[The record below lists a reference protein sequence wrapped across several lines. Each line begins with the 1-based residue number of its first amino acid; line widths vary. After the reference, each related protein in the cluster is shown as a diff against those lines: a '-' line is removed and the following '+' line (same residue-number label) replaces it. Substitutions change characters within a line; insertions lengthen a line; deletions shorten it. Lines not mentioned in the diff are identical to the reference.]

1 MDLEQYKMLLDGT
14 NMKEDGSSTFK
25 ELNDFLN
32 QNIPSRIFRYRK
44 CNEASLNA
52 LLENKLYFST
62 PNMFNDPYDCL
73 VYFDL
78 NKIKSEIKTIGDETT
93 KRQLIELLLKAKRTG
108 LIPPQLSEAF
118 VKTLM
123 ALDDDMIVRVIE
135 SRDDAFY
142 EEVKKEYLKN
152 LETTEKILSV
162 YHNQIARM
170 ACLTEENDNILM
182 WSHYADSHKGFV
194 IEYDTKSLY
203 TNCLNCSK
211 GKTQFNCSDWKITGL
226 FPILYTDQR
235 YDATQYLSDQLN
247 IDMYKKMN
255 LDNIWYKL
263 DPLDCIKVSLYK
275 HQSWSYE
282 KEWRL
287 FLNSNN
293 YCNFISIKPVA
304 IYLGCRISP
313 CYEKLI
319 MQYAQENNIDL
330 YKMTE
335 QSEKLAYNLKPE
347 KLTK

>member
-1 MDLEQYKMLLDGT
+1 MDLKQYKMLLDGT
-14 NMKEDGSSTFK
+14 KMKEDGSSTVK

-52 LLENKLYFST
+52 LLDNKLYFST

-78 NKIKSEIKTIGDETT
+78 NKIKSEIKTIGDKTT
-93 KRQLIELLLKAKRTG
+93 KRQLIDLILNAKRTG
-108 LIPPQLSEAF
+108 LTPPQLSETF
-118 VKTLM
+118 VKTLI
-123 ALDDDMIVRVIE
+123 ALDDDVIVRVIE

-203 TNCLNCSK
+203 TNCSNCSK

-235 YDATQYLSDQLN
+235 LTLTNDYEGYVTATARNDFTLGYSIIQVVVEIYS
-247 IDMYKKMN
+247 
-255 LDNIWYKL
+255 
-263 DPLDCIKVSLYK
+263 
-275 HQSWSYE
+275 SYE
-282 KEWRL
+282 FKESYLLMNREARIATSDLDIYQELTVTCPTGGEIKYWCAVMKFKQDQKDWTTKCTPMVL
-287 FLNSNN
+287 LDGNGQK
-293 YCNFISIKPVA
+293 IS
-304 IYLGCRISP
+304 
-313 CYEKLI
+313 
-319 MQYAQENNIDL
+319 
-330 YKMTE
+330 
-335 QSEKLAYNLKPE
+335 
-347 KLTK
+347 